1 MLRNISFVLA
11 LALSA
16 AQIAQGAQAKNQ
28 STQAHASTQKAT
40 ASKAQKQIEDASALL
55 LSFNSGDTSIAQKLL
70 SPHYKQHNQHYK
82 DGAEALISAI
92 PEMKGTQ
99 TTIHRAFSD
108 GDYVVLHSEVR
119 LPSGESSV
127 AFDIFRFK
135 NGKIVEHWDNIAAKT
150 SANSSGRTQID
161 GRASIDSKA
170 KSAESRKIAQD
181 FVNNVLLQG
190 RTKELTRF
198 IGTQYIQ
205 HNSAIADG
213 LDGLGTALDSMA
225 KNGVIMRYHKIHKVL
240 ASGDFALVVS
250 EGELGRIG
258 EVPEGALAGKSGA
271 PAVAFYDLFRV
282 EKGKIVEHWDI
293 IEPLLSHAENGNGKF
308 GF

>member
-1 MLRNISFVLA
+1 MLRHISFA
-11 LALSA
+11 LAIILSA
-16 AQIAQGAQAKNQ
+16 AQGAQ
-28 STQAHASTQKAT
+28 STQDIAAKQATQTHTHKNAT
-40 ASKAQKQIEDASALL
+40 SKAQKQIEDASALL
-55 LSFNSGDTSIAQKLL
+55 LSFNSGDASLARKIL
-70 SPHYKQHNQHYK
+70 SPNYKQHNQHYK

-92 PEMKGTQ
+92 PDMKGTK

-108 GDYVVLHSEVR
+108 NDYVMLHSEDK

-127 AFDIFRFK
+127 AFDIFRFE
-135 NGKIVEHWDNIAAKT
+135 NGKIVEHWDNIAPKT
-150 SANSSGRTQID
+150 PANPSGRTQTD
-161 GRASIDSKA
+161 GRTSIDSKV
-170 KSAESRKIAQD
+170 KSAQTKKIAQS
-181 FVNNVLLQG
+181 FVSEVLLKG

-198 IGTQYIQ
+198 IGAQYIQ
-205 HNSAIADG
+205 HNSTIADG
-213 LDGLGTALDSMA
+213 LDGLGNALDSMA

-258 EVPEGALAGKSGA
+258 EVPEGVLTGKSGA

-282 EKGKIVEHWDI
+282 EQGKIVEHWDI